1 MPHSDLDEAKA
12 AGVPASGLTLL
23 LAAAAA
29 AAIAAAA
36 ADVTT
41 GAARARASA
50 ATAVEE
56 NGTMHAHE
64 IQRSGEMSC
73 T

>member
-29 AAIAAAA
+29 IAAAA
-36 ADVTT
+36 EVTT

>member
-29 AAIAAAA
+29 AIAAA

-56 NGTMHAHE
+56 DGTMHAHE

>member
-29 AAIAAAA
+29 IAAA

>member
-29 AAIAAAA
+29 AIAAA